1 MIKPINLEMV
11 KPVLT
16 RLTMIY
22 GSGICQLCETPEG
35 DTRTFSINW
44 KVDPSNKCG
53 YYTCGK
59 DECQKSME
67 QYISLLYS
75 EIYESRLW
83 NLILH
88 KIANRIFV
96 SVKRSSGLVDNDWK
110 LKINEYITSNTNLD
124 IYPLNTLFI
133 TAMLC
138 VRHLGINIPSEI
150 WEHMYYEFALQSYTP
165 YVHLIIASGMEK
177 YIMVYK
183 ENKTS
188 PLLNIEKLV
197 NIKTLCNE

>member
-1 MIKPINLEMV
+1 MDLVMV

-22 GSGICQLCETPEG
+22 GSGICQVCETPEG
-35 DTRTFSINW
+35 DTRTFSINC

-59 DECQKSME
+59 DKCHNSME
-67 QYISLLYS
+67 HHISLVYS

-96 SVKRSSGLVDNDWK
+96 SVVRSSGSVDNDWK
-110 LKINEYITSNTNLD
+110 IKINEYITSNTNLD
-124 IYPLNTLFI
+124 KYPLKTLFLS
-133 TAMLC
+133 AMLC
-138 VRHLGINIPSEI
+138 VIDLGINIPSEI

-165 YVHLIIASGMEK
+165 YVHLIISSGMEK
-177 YIMVYK
+177 YIAVYK

-197 NIKTLCNE
+197 NIETLDN